1 MLRGVG
7 VVLVWRVPVVPTSAI
22 RWKLFAVLNLTARFC
37 CDTFFPASLPQRGWP
52 LVSNYS
58 ATRSRAGDNP
68 EIPSISLSGALDES
82 SSVAACTPRVAAG
95 KHREAIIHF
104 AFARDRSAL

>member
-1 MLRGVG
+1 MLSMDGAL
-7 VVLVWRVPVVPTSAI
+7 LVQHVPVVPTSTI
-22 RWKLFAVLNLTARFC
+22 RWKLFAVVNLTARFC

-58 ATRSRAGDNP
+58 TTRSRAGENP

-82 SSVAACTPRVAAG
+82 SSVAAC
-95 KHREAIIHF
+95 
-104 AFARDRSAL
+104 